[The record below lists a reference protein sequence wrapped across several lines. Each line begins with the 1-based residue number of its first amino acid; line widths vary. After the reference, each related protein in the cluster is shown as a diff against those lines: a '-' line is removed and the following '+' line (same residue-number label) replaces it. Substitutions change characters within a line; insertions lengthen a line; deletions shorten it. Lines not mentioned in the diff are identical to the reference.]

1 MIQMIQK
8 LSKVQHFVRV
18 GSLAV
23 LSVVALQLAGC
34 SSPMPTRAPVVDRST
49 GNTTIVTKP
58 TIDAPAFAPIDSK
71 PLPNLLNSQHAGKPG
86 YYTVKPGDTV
96 MQIGRTTSQNWR
108 DIVKWNNLE
117 SANQIEVGQVL
128 RVVPLDS
135 NGVATKPP
143 VVAAPAPAITP
154 LPPLSPASSAAGTP
168 ASEDDIPWIWPS
180 SGNLISGYDEVKSK
194 GLKIAGKLGDPVY
207 ASADGRVVYAG
218 SGLRGY
224 GNLVIL
230 KHNETYLT
238 AYAHNQTL
246 LVKEDQ
252 TVRKGQR
259 IADMG
264 SSDADKVMLH
274 FEVRRNGK
282 PVDPAKYL
290 PGR

>member
-1 MIQMIQK
+1 MIHKTQIFKRLAQ
-8 LSKVQHFVRV
+8 
-18 GSLAV
+18 GITLAV
-23 LSVVALQLAGC
+23 FSTVVLQLSGC
-34 SSPMPTRAPVVDRST
+34 SSPMPSRAPVEDRST
-49 GNTTIVTKP
+49 GTQGSGLAKP
-58 TIDAPAFAPIDSK
+58 STEAPAFAPIDSK
-71 PLPNLLNSQHAGKPG
+71 PLPNTINSQFAGKPG

-96 MQIGRTTSQNWR
+96 MQISRNTNQNWR
-108 DIVKWNNLE
+108 DIVKWNNLDNP
-117 SANQIEVGQVL
+117 NQVETGQVL
-128 RVVPLDS
+128 RVIPPEGTL
-135 NGVATKPP
+135 ATPVKPP
-143 VVAAPAPAITP
+143 TVVAPAAPIAPIAPVPPVASTTP
-154 LPPLSPASSAAGTP
+154 D
-168 ASEDDIPWIWPS
+168 EDIAWMWPS
-180 SGNLISGYDEVKSK
+180 SGSLISGYDDVKSK

-218 SGLRGY
+218 SAVRGY

-264 SSDADKVMLH
+264 STDAERVMLH

>member
-1 MIQMIQK
+1 MNKSKNMLDKFGK
-8 LSKVQHFVRV
+8 LPKL
-18 GSLAV
+18 GMAV
-23 LSVVALQLAGC
+23 LLAMTLLELTGC
-34 SSPMPTRAPVVDRST
+34 SSRPINRAPVEDR
-49 GNTTIVTKP
+49 G
-58 TIDAPAFAPIDSK
+58 DAKVVQPAPMESK
-71 PLPNLLNSQHAGKPG
+71 PLPGINAANAGKPG
-86 YYTVKPGDTV
+86 YYTVKPGDTI
-96 MQIGRTTSQNWR
+96 MQIGRVSSQNWR
-108 DIVKWNNLE
+108 DIARWNSLDCPY
-117 SANQIEVGQVL
+117 QIEVGQVL
-128 RVVPLDS
+128 RIAPPE
-135 NGVATKPP
+135 GTAVATPVNPAVAPP
-143 VVAAPAPAITP
+143 KP
-154 LPPLSPASSAAGTP
+154 LPPIVASPAAPSAPTSPMAT
-168 ASEDDIPWIWPS
+168 EDDIAWIWPS
-180 SGNLISGYDEVKSK
+180 NGALIAGFDDVKNK
-194 GLKIAGKLGDPVY
+194 GLKIAGKLGDPVV

-274 FEVRRNGK
+274 FEVRRQGK

-290 PGR
+290 PAR

>member
-1 MIQMIQK
+1 MQGLVQISFLAL
-8 LSKVQHFVRV
+8 LSV
-18 GSLAV
+18 AV
-23 LSVVALQLAGC
+23 LQIAAC
-34 SSPMPTRAPVVDRST
+34 STPMPTRAPVVDRST
-49 GNTTIVTKP
+49 GNNVVVTKP
-58 TIDAPAFAPIDSK
+58 NVDAPVLAPIDSK
-71 PLPNLLNSQHAGKPG
+71 PLPNLMNSQHAGKPG

-96 MQIGRTTSQNWR
+96 MQIGRNTNQNWR

-128 RVVPLDS
+128 RIAPLD
-135 NGVATKPP
+135 NTGLVTKPP
-143 VVAAPAPAITP
+143 VTVATTPAATPAPVQPSGST
-154 LPPLSPASSAAGTP
+154 SAV
-168 ASEDDIPWIWPS
+168 SEDDIPWIWPS
-180 SGNLISGYDEVKSK
+180 SGSLISGYDEAKSK

-264 SSDADKVMLH
+264 SSDADRVMLH

-290 PGR
+290 PSR

>member
-1 MIQMIQK
+1 MMRIMMNRSNNVPSK
-8 LSKVQHFVRV
+8 LLRLGV
-18 GSLAV
+18 GFMLVMGLLELA
-23 LSVVALQLAGC
+23 AC
-34 SSPMPTRAPVVDRST
+34 SSRPIARAPVEERGDSKMVQP
-49 GNTTIVTKP
+49 VP
-58 TIDAPAFAPIDSK
+58 VDSK
-71 PLPNLLNSQHAGKPG
+71 PLPGLNALNAGKPG
-86 YYTVKPGDTV
+86 YYTVKPGDNLT
-96 MQIGRTTSQNWR
+96 QISRISNQNWR
-108 DIVKWNNLE
+108 DIVRWNNLE
-117 SANQIEVGQVL
+117 SPNLIEVGQVL
-128 RVVPLDS
+128 RITAPEGS
-135 NGVATKPP
+135 AIATP
-143 VVAAPAPAITP
+143 VNPGAGAASTSKP
-154 LPPLSPASSAAGTP
+154 LPAASVPALVTP
-168 ASEDDIPWIWPS
+168 ATPAAMENDIAWIWPS
-180 SGNLISGYDEVKSK
+180 NGALIAGFDEVKNK
-194 GLKIAGKLGDPVY
+194 GLKIAGKLGDPVV

-274 FEVRRNGK
+274 FEVRRQGK

-290 PGR
+290 PPR